1 MVPAH
6 PPLKNAIMKLKT
18 AIAIT
23 CMISAGTLTAS
34 ADPKVI
40 VDPAQEGAPSQE
52 TALSVDTKI
61 TFTST
66 GVQIE
71 NGGDT
76 RAFTYADIGGI
87 RFVTSTS
94 SVTVIERDAKYA
106 LRTNPV
112 ETELEITGHAG
123 TPVPLSIFSLNG
135 QQMLSTLNWQ
145 GETLN
150 AATLAPGTYLVR
162 INNETF
168 KFIKK

>member
-34 ADPKVI
+34 ADSKVI

-76 RAFTYADIGGI
+76 RAFK
-87 RFVTSTS
+87 RPH
-94 SVTVIERDAKYA
+94 R
-106 LRTNPV
+106 L
-112 ETELEITGHAG
+112 
-123 TPVPLSIFSLNG
+123 
-135 QQMLSTLNWQ
+135 
-145 GETLN
+145 
-150 AATLAPGTYLVR
+150 
-162 INNETF
+162 
-168 KFIKK
+168 